1 MKKIELFVRNVALL
15 ILLSVQFS
23 SAQFLD
29 NIGICTKLEESS
41 NMKALG
47 YKYIEGNI
55 SGFFAPLKSD
65 ENFEKNK
72 AVLDASVLPMPAA
85 NGFFPGNIRLTG
97 PNVQID
103 TILNFAETAF
113 ERAKISKTRFFV
125 LGSGTARKI
134 PEGFNPDEARQQFVE
149 ICKKLGPLAKKNKVI
164 VVIEPLNKGETNFIN
179 SVAEGLEIVKE
190 VNHPNIRLLADIYHM
205 LREDEGPESIEKAG
219 KFLYH
224 VHIAEKANRTVP
236 GTDGD
241 DFRPYLRALRKI
253 KYKGAISLEC
263 RIKDLQKDAAT
274 GIKELKKQIA
284 ESAI

>member
-1 MKKIELFVRNVALL
+1 MIRFQSHIRWIAVVIL
-15 ILLSVQFS
+15 ISIQSV
-23 SAQFLD
+23 SAQFLE
-29 NIGICTKLEESS
+29 NIGICTKLEESA

-47 YKYIEGNI
+47 YKYLEGNI
-55 SGFFAPLKSD
+55 SGFFAPFKSD
-65 ENFEKNK
+65 ADFQKNK
-72 AVLDASVLPMPAA
+72 SALDAAVLPMPAA

-97 PNVQID
+97 PDVKMD
-103 TILNFAETAF
+103 TVLAFAQKAF
-113 ERAKISKTRFFV
+113 ERAKSSNTRFFV

-134 PEGFNPDEARQQFVE
+134 PEGFSPDEARRQFIE

-179 SVAEGLEIVKE
+179 SVLEGMEIVKE

-205 LREDEGPESIEKAG
+205 MREDEGPESIEKAG
-219 KFLYH
+219 RYIHH
-224 VHIAEKANRTVP
+224 VHIAEKTNRTVP

-241 DFRPYLRALRKI
+241 DFRPYLRALRKV
-253 KYKGAISLEC
+253 KYKGGISLEC
-263 RIKDLQKDAAT
+263 RIKDLQADAAT

>member
-1 MKKIELFVRNVALL
+1 MNRIQSIFWCILAIFIINVQ
-15 ILLSVQFS
+15 SV
-23 SAQFLD
+23 SAQFLE
-29 NIGICTKLEESS
+29 NIGICTKLEESA

-47 YKYIEGNI
+47 FKYLEGNI
-55 SGFFAPLKSD
+55 SGFFAPFKSD
-65 ENFEKNK
+65 EDFQKNK
-72 AVLDASVLPMPAA
+72 VTLDAAVLSMPAA

-97 PNVQID
+97 PDVKMD
-103 TILNFAETAF
+103 TVLAFAQKAF
-113 ERAKISKTRFFV
+113 ERAKQSNTRFFV

-134 PEGFNPDEARQQFVE
+134 PDGFDPAEARKQFVE

-179 SVAEGLEIVKE
+179 SVSEGLEIVKE
-190 VNHPNIRLLADIYHM
+190 VNHSNIQLLADIYHM

-219 KFLYH
+219 KYLRH

-253 KYKGAISLEC
+253 NYKGSISLEC
-263 RIKDLQKDAAT
+263 RISDLQKDAER
-274 GIKELKKQIA
+274 GLRELKKQIA
-284 ESAI
+284 ESNI

>member
-1 MKKIELFVRNVALL
+1 MNRIQSIFWC
-15 ILLSVQFS
+15 ILAIFIINAQSV
-23 SAQFLD
+23 SAQFLE
-29 NIGICTKLEESS
+29 NIGICTKLEESA

-47 YKYIEGNI
+47 FKYLEGNI
-55 SGFFAPLKSD
+55 SGFFAPFKSD
-65 ENFEKNK
+65 EDFQKNK
-72 AVLDASVLPMPAA
+72 VTLDAAVLSMPAA

-97 PNVQID
+97 PDVKMD
-103 TILNFAETAF
+103 TVLAFAQKAF
-113 ERAKISKTRFFV
+113 ERAKQSNTRFFV

-134 PEGFNPDEARQQFVE
+134 PDGFDPAEARKQFVE

-179 SVAEGLEIVKE
+179 SVSEGLEIVKE
-190 VNHPNIRLLADIYHM
+190 VNHSNIQLLADIYHM

-219 KFLYH
+219 KYLRH

-253 KYKGAISLEC
+253 NYKGSISLEC
-263 RIKDLQKDAAT
+263 RISDLQKDAER
-274 GIKELKKQIA
+274 GLRELKKQIA
-284 ESAI
+284 ESNI